1 MPKMPKKIIVNK
13 TIAIPETLQFIIRQT
28 RFTQEDTNNFRRLLL
43 PVNQTNENQF
53 IERPNWPWTH
63 FHNQRL
69 GLYNAMSEKERK
81 KLRTYQIA
89 IGNKNKKYTCTLCE
103 KTFTSKQKLRFHIK
117 DLCDFRNIT
126 YSDGTHQN
134 NWFLK
139 Y

>member
-13 TIAIPETLQFIIRQT
+13 TISTPVTLQFIIRQT

-43 PVNQTNENQF
+43 AVNQRNENNY
-53 IERPNWPWTH
+53 IERPNRPWTH

-69 GLYNAMSEKERK
+69 GLYNSISQKERA
-81 KLRTYQIA
+81 KLRTYQVA

-103 KTFTSKQKLRFHIK
+103 KIFTSKQKLQFHIK
-117 DLCDFRNIT
+117 DLCDYRNIT

>member
-69 GLYNAMSEKERK
+69 GLYNNISQKERA
-81 KLRTYQIA
+81 KLRTYHIQESCHIQETFNLSF
-89 IGNKNKKYTCTLCE
+89 ILCHFT
-103 KTFTSKQKLRFHIK
+103 TFICIISARVERHLRP
-117 DLCDFRNIT
+117 
-126 YSDGTHQN
+126 
-134 NWFLK
+134 
-139 Y
+139 